1 MGKTEMTYLLANW
14 KTTAGGAILIL
25 LFVAKSLGI
34 TVANVDLSHLDM
46 TAIVALIGG
55 WIGLAA
61 KDGNVTG
68 GTKPQ

>member
-1 MGKTEMTYLLANW
+1 MSYLLSNW
-14 KTTAGGAILIL
+14 KTTAGGVILIL

-46 TAIVALIGG
+46 TSIVALIGG

-68 GTKPQ
+68 GSNPQ

>member
-1 MGKTEMTYLLANW
+1 MAYLLSNW

-46 TAIVALIGG
+46 TSIVALIGG

-68 GTKPQ
+68 GSNPQ

>member
-1 MGKTEMTYLLANW
+1 MAYLLANW
-14 KTTAGGAILIL
+14 KTTAGGVILIL

-46 TAIVALIGG
+46 TSIVALVGG

-68 GTKPQ
+68 GNTPQS